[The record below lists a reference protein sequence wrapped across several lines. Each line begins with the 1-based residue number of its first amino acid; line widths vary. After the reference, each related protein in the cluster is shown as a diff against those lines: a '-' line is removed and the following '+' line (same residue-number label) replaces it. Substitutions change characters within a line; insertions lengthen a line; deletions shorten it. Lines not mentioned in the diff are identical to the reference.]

1 MPGLDWTAPLPA
13 CGLHRPPLMA
23 RTMGRVD
30 IEWLRAAAI
39 AVGAGLAAGFVAVRN
54 RRRTGDDVFESGQ
67 GLHLIES
74 VTINRPAAEL
84 FQLWRNPQDVT
95 VLHEMESELISW
107 RSRPG
112 AQIESAGSVR
122 FTTRARGGT
131 QIAVVI
137 QYRPPIGP
145 FRGPFAWLGR
155 RSPSARLREDLR
167 RLKQLLEAG
176 EEPTTHRQPS
186 GARSLLFSLARHAA

>member
-1 MPGLDWTAPLPA
+1 
-13 CGLHRPPLMA
+13 
-23 RTMGRVD
+23 MGRVD
-30 IEWLRAAAI
+30 VEWPRVAAI

-54 RRRTGDDVFESGQ
+54 RRTGDDVFESGQ

-84 FQLWRNPQDVT
+84 FQLWRNPPDVT
-95 VLHEMESELISW
+95 VLHEIESELISW

-112 AQIESAGSVR
+112 APIESAGSVR
-122 FTTRARGGT
+122 FTARARGGT

-145 FRGPFAWLGR
+145 FSGPFAWLGR

-176 EEPTTHRQPS
+176 EEPTTHGQPS
-186 GARSLLFSLARHAA
+186 GARSLLFGLARHAA